1 MNRVLKAILVIML
14 APILASGLVA
24 TGCYISPPSRPTP
37 SPIIQLPEGTQVGNL
52 APDFQLQGLD
62 GQTVSLSDFR
72 GEPVLVNFWATWC
85 GPCRSEMP
93 FIQEIFDGGE
103 WSDKGLTILA
113 VDIGESLYT
122 VKEFLDSNMLSFPV
136 LLDTKQD
143 VALKYNIRALPTTF
157 LIDKDG
163 VIQGIK
169 FGAFSSKEDIE
180 KNLSKIISSH

>member
-1 MNRVLKAILVIML
+1 M
-14 APILASGLVA
+14 S
-24 TGCYISPPSRPTP
+24 
-37 SPIIQLPEGTQVGNL
+37 
-52 APDFQLQGLD
+52 
-62 GQTVSLSDFR
+62 
-72 GEPVLVNFWATWC
+72 
-85 GPCRSEMP
+85 
-93 FIQEIFDGGE
+93 FIQELFDGGE

-113 VDIGESLYT
+113 VDIGESLST